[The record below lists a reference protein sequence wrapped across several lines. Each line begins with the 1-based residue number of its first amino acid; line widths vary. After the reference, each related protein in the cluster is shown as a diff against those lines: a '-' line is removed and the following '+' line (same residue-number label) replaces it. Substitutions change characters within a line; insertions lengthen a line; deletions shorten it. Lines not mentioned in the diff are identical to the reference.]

1 MPKDS
6 FGYGTYQEG
15 GRIFSGPKGREYF
28 EKLKPQIALKANLS
42 LLAKFMPDVNEEIKL
57 SFLNGNI
64 REKESIL
71 KQYANDTDDA
81 LWRSDEWMFLTTEN

>member
-1 MPKDS
+1 
-6 FGYGTYQEG
+6 
-15 GRIFSGPKGREYF
+15 
-28 EKLKPQIALKANLS
+28 
-42 LLAKFMPDVNEEIKL
+42 MPDVNEEIKL

-71 KQYANDTDDA
+71 KQYANDTDYA